1 MELDLTRVEDL
12 AVAQPPGQAPR
23 LSAYPVATLDVAL
36 VVADSVPAAAVE
48 AALAEGA
55 ASRPNADGGSLLE
68 EVALFDVY
76 TGAQVGEGNKS
87 LAYTLRFRAPDR
99 TLTDEETLAARDAAV
114 AEAARRT
121 GAVLRGGA

>member
-1 MELDLTRVEDL
+1 
-12 AVAQPPGQAPR
+12 
-23 LSAYPVATLDVAL
+23 VAL

-55 ASRPNADGGSLLE
+55 ASGPGADEGSLLE
-68 EVALFDVY
+68 EVRLFDVY
-76 TGAQVGEGNKS
+76 TGVQVGEGNKS